1 MKKFLACIGILALS
15 LALFSAEA
23 KKEKGGNAIIKFTEQ
38 NYNFGTINEAK
49 GPVSHEF
56 EFINT
61 GNGNLVIIDA
71 TAECGC
77 TRPEYPKNPV
87 APGKKGKVKVTYN
100 PAGRPGSFDKV
111 VTVRTNGNPK
121 KVRLKIKG
129 SVIPK

>member
-1 MKKFLACIGILALS
+1 MKLKFLIFS
-15 LALFSAEA
+15 LIAVFAVFGVYA
-23 KKEKGGNAIIKFTEQ
+23 GKEKHDGNAIIKFSEQ
-38 NYNFGTINEAK
+38 SYNFGTIKEAN
-49 GPVSHEF
+49 GPVSYTF

-77 TRPEYPKNPV
+77 TRPEYPKNPI
-87 APGKKGKVKVTYN
+87 APGKKGKIKVTYN

-111 VTVRTNGNPK
+111 VTVRTNGSPK

-129 SVIPK
+129 SVVPK